1 MYLHH
6 LLKAFLIPLGFTAAA
21 SGIDAPYQKKIY
33 ESGMITLIT
42 SNKEIKDNYENSYI
56 SWRIWFINK

>member
-21 SGIDAPYQKKIY
+21 SGIDAAYQKKIMNQ
-33 ESGMITLIT
+33 GWLH
-42 SNKEIKDNYENSYI
+42 
-56 SWRIWFINK
+56 W